1 MGSYSDLKIGKV
13 EFGSWKDWVDDSIM
27 ILFSEHEKRVEE
39 IPLPP
44 EYEHLLDEGE
54 RSPFLS
60 VKYVSNVETLKKR
73 LDFLGFTLDA
83 ARQAFDLGK
92 AWEIEETRSSMDR
105 LKKHFVTAERQNLLK
120 ETADRSLKRID
131 MLASSDADSWLAA
144 LREVFL
150 SPADADPTNF
160 SELAAAFTL
169 DRPNER
175 RFPYTTDERF
185 RLRFELE
192 AHQTGEVVFDVS
204 ELVNNEYCSASDP
217 LTEMACEWV
226 NSRDRQAI
234 HMIVLTEGSTDK
246 FVLESALTV
255 LRPELRQYI
264 SFMDFAAL
272 RVEGGASFLA
282 SIVRAF
288 AGAGVRDR
296 LVAVF
301 DNDTAGCLSESL
313 LSKHRLPDNIRVI
326 RYPDIDLARSYPTLG
341 PTGTAVMDINGS
353 AAGIELY
360 LGKDILCGDNGA
372 LIPIQW
378 KGFEASLGRYQ
389 GEILDKRGCLER
401 FSRKL
406 QDFEHQG
413 GDPNTLGWGDLS
425 AIIDAISSAFRES
438 DTEFLIDSA
447 RTIIE
452 NERPDPDWGT

>member
-1 MGSYSDLKIGKV
+1 V
-13 EFGSWKDWVDDSIM
+13 
-27 ILFSEHEKRVEE
+27 
-39 IPLPP
+39 
-44 EYEHLLDEGE
+44 DEGE

-272 RVEGGASFLA
+272 RVEGGASFLGEYCSGICRRRCA
-282 SIVRAF
+282 
-288 AGAGVRDR
+288 
-296 LVAVF
+296 
-301 DNDTAGCLSESL
+301 
-313 LSKHRLPDNIRVI
+313 
-326 RYPDIDLARSYPTLG
+326 
-341 PTGTAVMDINGS
+341 GS
-353 AAGIELY
+353 AS
-360 LGKDILCGDNGA
+360 C
-372 LIPIQW
+372 
-378 KGFEASLGRYQ
+378 
-389 GEILDKRGCLER
+389 CLR
-401 FSRKL
+401 
-406 QDFEHQG
+406 
-413 GDPNTLGWGDLS
+413 
-425 AIIDAISSAFRES
+425 
-438 DTEFLIDSA
+438 
-447 RTIIE
+447 
-452 NERPDPDWGT
+452 